1 MDSKKIVLG
10 SLLFIILILG
20 FLFIF
25 EKISLKKIDSKS
37 SLGDQMIDISK
48 RSEIQEKSKGANSL
62 DTILEKKDK

>member
-25 EKISLKKIDSKS
+25 EKISLKKIDSES

-48 RSEIQEKSKGANSL
+48 RSEIQEESKGANSL

>member
-48 RSEIQEKSKGANSL
+48 RSEIQEKSKGSNSL